1 MERFTREVQSPG
13 VLVRDAVIFYI
24 KLAVDGA
31 KDLILVQVAL
41 LAFCI
46 DLVMMLGAGRRRS
59 FFYRVM
65 EIGERF
71 DLWLNLYMPSKGA
84 HTNPDGLFGESRAG
98 DDTFLGEFE
107 ELVRRGPEPVVRTA
121 GAASAPAAGALPR
134 ER

>member
-13 VLVRDAVIFYI
+13 VLVRDAVIFAI
-24 KLAVDGA
+24 KLAIDGA
-31 KDLILVQVAL
+31 KDLVLVQVAL

-46 DLVMMLGAGRRRS
+46 DLVLMLGVGRRRS

-84 HTNPDGLFGESRAG
+84 NSNPDGLFGESRAG

-107 ELVRRGPEPVVRTA
+107 ELVRRGPEPVRPA
-121 GAASAPAAGALPR
+121 GVAAGPAPHGVR
-134 ER
+134 RQP